1 MASYR
6 SIVEPPCR
14 TGWLSRTESDP
25 LRVDGL
31 TVRQNHSSRP
41 SPLIASAPHD
51 LTARAN
57 IAQLFA
63 FLDGCRP
70 AIAAGH

>member
-1 MASYR
+1 
-6 SIVEPPCR
+6 
-14 TGWLSRTESDP
+14 
-25 LRVDGL
+25 
-31 TVRQNHSSRP
+31 VRQNHSSRP